1 MKKRSGYQRSL
12 RYSDRAMLLLSL
24 PTLLWYLAF
33 CYLPMFGIVIA
44 FKRYRMV
51 PGKGFLF
58 SLFFGSDWV
67 GLENFRF
74 LFLNPQMGIAVR
86 NTLLYNL
93 VFLILGTA
101 LPVMLAIALF
111 YLRSGRLRSAS
122 QTATLLPHFL
132 SWIIVSYF
140 AFSFLSADKGLLNSI
155 LVRFGADPVRWYQTP
170 SAWPWLLVLTHGWK
184 GFGYSMVLYYSYVNS
199 IDPALYDSAAID
211 GASVRQMIR
220 HITLPQLKSVI
231 TVLVLLN
238 LGHILTTDFGLF
250 YQVTR
255 DSGAILSTTETIDVY
270 VYKALMDQSNY
281 GFSAAASLLQ
291 NGIGCLLLLGANR
304 LTRRLD
310 PEGGVL

>member
-1 MKKRSGYQRSL
+1 MKGRNAHKRVLRASDRSL
-12 RYSDRAMLLLSL
+12 LLLSL
-24 PTLLWYLAF
+24 PTVLWYLAF

-44 FKRYRMV
+44 FKRYRMI
-51 PGKGFLF
+51 PGKGFLY

-93 VFLILGTA
+93 CFLILGTT
-101 LPVMLAIALF
+101 LPVMLAISLS
-111 YLRSGRLRSAS
+111 YIRSERLRSVS
-122 QTATLLPHFL
+122 QSAALLPHFL

-140 AFSFLSADKGLLNSI
+140 AFSFLSTDKGLFNTI
-155 LVRFGADPVRWYQTP
+155 LTSVGLSPVRWYQDP
-170 SAWPWLLVLTHGWK
+170 SVWPLLLVVIHGWK
-184 GFGYSMVLYYSYVNS
+184 GFGYSMVLYYSYVVA
-199 IDPALYDSAAID
+199 IDPSLYESAAID
-211 GASVRQMIR
+211 GASAGQMIR
-220 HITLPQLKSVI
+220 HITLPQLRGVI

-238 LGHILTTDFGLF
+238 LGHILSSDFGLF

-255 DSGAILSTTETIDVY
+255 DSGAILSATETIDVY

-304 LTRRLD
+304 LTRRID
-310 PEGGVL
+310 PDGGVL

>member
-1 MKKRSGYQRSL
+1 MKNKRAAKALRPSDRSL
-12 RYSDRAMLLLSL
+12 VALSL

-44 FKRYRMV
+44 FKRYRMI
-51 PGKGFLF
+51 PGKGFLY
-58 SLFFGSDWV
+58 SLFYGSEWV
-67 GLENFRF
+67 GLQNFRF

-93 VFLILGTA
+93 VFLVLGTA
-101 LPVMLAIALF
+101 LPVMLAIALS
-111 YLRSGRLRSAS
+111 YLRSERLRSFS
-122 QTATLLPHFL
+122 QTAALLPHFL

-140 AFSFLSADKGLLNSI
+140 AFSFLSADKGLLNMVLSR
-155 LVRFGADPVRWYQTP
+155 LGLPPVRWYQKAE
-170 SAWPWLLVLTHGWK
+170 AWPWILVLVHGWK
-184 GFGYSMVLYYSYVNS
+184 GFGYSMVLYYSYVS
-199 IDPALYDSAAID
+199 AIDPLLYDSAAID
-211 GASVRQMIR
+211 GATVGQMIR
-220 HITLPQLKSVI
+220 YITLPQLRGVI
-231 TVLVLLN
+231 SVLVLLN
-238 LGHILTTDFGLF
+238 LGHILSSDFGLF

-255 DSGAILSTTETIDVY
+255 DSGAILSATETIDVY

-291 NGIGCLLLLGANR
+291 NGIGCLLLVGANR

>member
-1 MKKRSGYQRSL
+1 MKKREKRKRVL
-12 RYSDRAMLLLSL
+12 RHSDRALLLLSL

-44 FKRYRMV
+44 FKRYRMI
-51 PGKGFLF
+51 PGKGFLY

-67 GLENFRF
+67 GMENFRF

-93 VFLILGTA
+93 VFLVLGTA

-122 QTATLLPHFL
+122 QTAALLPHFL

-140 AFSFLSADKGLLNSI
+140 AFSFLSADKGLLNAI
-155 LVRFGADPVRWYQTP
+155 LAHFGMAPVRWYQKTE
-170 SAWPWLLVLTHGWK
+170 AWPWLLLLIHGWK
-184 GFGYSMVLYYSYVNS
+184 GFGYSMVLYFSYVNS

-220 HITLPQLKSVI
+220 YITLPQLRSVI
-231 TVLVLLN
+231 IVLVLLN

-255 DSGAILSTTETIDVY
+255 DSGAILSATETIDVY

>member
-1 MKKRSGYQRSL
+1 MKKNAPPGKGL
-12 RYSDRAMLLLSL
+12 RRSDRALALLSL

-33 CYLPMFGIVIA
+33 CYLPMFGVVIA

-51 PGKGFLF
+51 PGKGFLY
-58 SLFFGSDWV
+58 SLFYGSKWV

-74 LFLNPQMGIAVR
+74 LFLNPQMGIALR

-93 VFLILGTA
+93 VFLVLGTL
-101 LPVMLAIALF
+101 LPVALAIALF
-111 YLRSGRLRSAS
+111 YLRSERLRSFS
-122 QTATLLPHFL
+122 QTTALLPHFL

-140 AFSFLSADKGLLNSI
+140 AFSFLSADKGLLNS
-155 LVRFGADPVRWYQTP
+155 LLARFGAGPVRWYQEAN
-170 SAWPWLLVLTHGWK
+170 AWPWLLVLIHGWK

-199 IDPALYDSAAID
+199 VDPLLYDSAAID
-211 GASVRQMIR
+211 GASVGQMIR
-220 HITLPQLKSVI
+220 YITLPHLRSVV

-238 LGHILTTDFGLF
+238 LGHILSTDFGLF

-255 DSGAILSTTETIDVY
+255 DSGAILSATETIDVY
-270 VYKALMDQSNY
+270 VYKALMDQTNY

-304 LTRRLD
+304 LTRRID